1 MQLGFPFLFHQR
13 FHCGFSVATV
23 LKSLAEKPA
32 HATRSDVRCRWGSHR
47 SNSGLSAVSLGLR
60 AIKRVHF
67 PTFFRPPQRGGVVQL
82 LQRTLNMLQSRI
94 SIIFQMTSS
103 IQDFVSLSDP
113 GTGTFRPRDWQS
125 SAPHLYVTEELSKCS
140 FRLSAGGGPRHLAP
154 VVGGGGS
161 ADHFR

>member
-1 MQLGFPFLFHQR
+1 MQLGFPFLFHVSTFPLWFQCCNSVKIAGRKACTCHTQR
-13 FHCGFSVATV
+13 RPLPLGITP
-23 LKSLAEKPA
+23 LKLRLEGRFVGVK
-32 HATRSDVRCRWGSHR
+32 
-47 SNSGLSAVSLGLR
+47 GLQESS
-60 AIKRVHF
+60 F
-67 PTFFRPPQRGGVVQL
+67 PNLFRPPQRGGVVQL

-113 GTGTFRPRDWQS
+113 GTGTFRPRDWQG

-154 VVGGGGS
+154 VVGGGGIS
-161 ADHFR
+161 